1 MLLISYLNTF
11 SDIKIQ
17 FKEYLKVLDYK
28 AQEILIMREYILFI
42 LGVLFVIQLEGVIG
56 AKPRFAPKYCLRFK
70 FDCTSPEKKNHVCCL
85 FPLPIEGNELEAKS
99 TAPDTGMTI

>member
-1 MLLISYLNTF
+1 MFKSYL
-11 SDIKIQ
+11 IK
-17 FKEYLKVLDYK
+17 E
-28 AQEILIMREYILFI
+28 EILIMRKFILI
-42 LGVLFVIQLEGVIG
+42 VLGVLLLIQLENVIG

-99 TAPDTGMTI
+99 TAPETGIKLWIMNVFTYLLF

>member
-1 MLLISYLNTF
+1 MRKF
-11 SDIKIQ
+11 
-17 FKEYLKVLDYK
+17 
-28 AQEILIMREYILFI
+28 ILIV
-42 LGVLFVIQLEGVIG
+42 LGVLLLIQLENVIG

-99 TAPDTGMTI
+99 TAPETGIKLWIMNVFTYL